1 MNRHDQNG
9 RVIYTQFKTG
19 FRAEPGKPVLIG
31 DILDISCPP
40 GLKDKVVRIRV
51 FPEGIK
57 RPVKLSAVQIV
68 DIITS
73 EIGDAAIN
81 HMGNTNILLVPSK
94 QQKENRL
101 FAYIRLILAMILL
114 FLGSA
119 LAIMYF
125 HADVNMKEV
134 HRLISRLIN
143 GDRAASPL
151 LFSIPY
157 SLGIGIGIGVFFN
170 VFSGKDKKSRPGPLE
185 LELHQ
190 SKRELHDYLIDMEE
204 QNKS

>member
-1 MNRHDQNG
+1 MNRHDQDG
-9 RVIYTQFKTG
+9 GIIYTQFKTG
-19 FRAEPGKPVLIG
+19 FRIEPGRPVSLG
-31 DILDISCPP
+31 DILDIACLP
-40 GLKDKVVRIRV
+40 GLKDKILRIKV

-57 RPVKLSAVQIV
+57 EPVKVSAVQVIG
-68 DIITS
+68 IITA
-73 EIGDAAIN
+73 EIGDMTIN
-81 HMGNTNILLVPSK
+81 HMGSTNILLVPAK
-94 QQKENRL
+94 QQGGNRL
-101 FAYIRLILAMILL
+101 LAYARLIFAMILL
-114 FLGSA
+114 FFGSA

-134 HRLISRLIN
+134 HRMLGRLLT

-170 VFSGKDKKSRPGPLE
+170 MFAGKDRRSRPGPLE

-190 SKRELHDYLIDMEE
+190 GKRELHDYLIYMEE
-204 QNKS
+204 QDKS